1 MDIIII
7 HILGS
12 ILPWIHS
19 GYYPY
24 SWFYPNLNT
33 QWILSIFWDHIQP
46 WIHSGY
52 YPCSGFYLNPGYTV
66 DIIHVL
72 CSILTL
78 DTQWISRNFCASSV
92 DAIVFLCCF
101 CAWIQNGY
109 NPISGPYLCLDT
121 KWISSKL
128 CALSVLEYKV
138 DIIQFLFLDVKYRYH
153 AIYVLTLC

>member
-1 MDIIII
+1 M
-7 HILGS
+7 
-12 ILPWIHS
+12 
-19 GYYPY
+19 
-24 SWFYPNLNT
+24 
-33 QWILSIFWDHIQP
+33 
-46 WIHSGY
+46 
-52 YPCSGFYLNPGYTV
+52 